1 MSQCGLQGALHHAQ
15 LNQDNT
21 PIRSQTRLYCNLQMG
36 PGGQELE
43 EERDK
48 LAAAL
53 ERLAGVQ
60 RELAEAQRNL
70 MMGQKQLAQQQTHLV
85 GLITQSS
92 NASG

>member
-1 MSQCGLQGALHHAQ
+1 
-15 LNQDNT
+15 
-21 PIRSQTRLYCNLQMG
+21 MG
-36 PGGQELE
+36 PAGQELE

-70 MMGQKQLAQQQTHLV
+70 MMGQKQLGQQQNHLV
-85 GLITQSS
+85 GLITQNTTTSS
-92 NASG
+92 LQDT